1 MALAKLI
8 PMEYIR
14 NDLTELTAGARSD
27 DTVQVSVII
36 PAFNAASTIVRAID
50 SVRQQNVGPIEII
63 VIDDGS
69 TDRTAAVV
77 RDNIADGDNIQI
89 LQMQQNS
96 GVSAAR
102 NTGIRVAQ
110 GKYLAFLDADD
121 IWLPTKLQKQ
131 IARLEEDPTITL
143 VSCNSRLISESGV
156 PLKEGHRNRPP
167 VEGTDAWKTLLI
179 YNFIPTPTVLTR
191 TAVVKAL
198 GGFDV
203 SLAVGEDLDL
213 WIKLGIHGQIAVLPD
228 ILINYYDLAGSLMK
242 RHHDRT
248 ATIVLPMLEK
258 HLAAQRQHLTR
269 QEIRTIRG
277 QRAFQMAC
285 DMFFAGAYVPSIPI
299 FLKSAS
305 LGTRPIKS
313 LLYVPRAA
321 CMALLAWTRR
331 TLKRTSQ

>member
-1 MALAKLI
+1 
-8 PMEYIR
+8 MEHIQ
-14 NDLTELTAGARSD
+14 NDLAAVTASAQLG
-27 DTVQVSVII
+27 DTVLVSVII
-36 PAFNAASTIVRAID
+36 PAFNAANTIIRAID

-69 TDRTAAVV
+69 ADRTLDVV
-77 RDNIADGDNIQI
+77 RDNIADGENIQV
-89 LQMQQNS
+89 LRMQQNS

-121 IWLPTKLQKQ
+121 IWLPAKLQKQ
-131 IARLEEDPTITL
+131 IARMEEDPTITL

-167 VEGTDAWKTLLI
+167 VEGTAAWKTLLI

-213 WIKLGIHGQIAVLPD
+213 WIKLGIQGRIAILPD

-242 RHHDRT
+242 RHSDRT

-258 HLAAQRQHLTR
+258 HIAAQRQQLTR

-277 QRAFQMAC
+277 QRSFQMAC
-285 DMFFAGAYVPSIPI
+285 DMFFAGAYLPSVPI
-299 FLKSAS
+299 FLKAAY

-321 CMALLAWTRR
+321 CMALLGGARR
-331 TLKRTSQ
+331 RLARSAP

>member
-1 MALAKLI
+1 
-8 PMEYIR
+8 MEHIQNDPATVTASAYI
-14 NDLTELTAGARSD
+14 GA
-27 DTVQVSVII
+27 TVLVSVII
-36 PAFNAASTIVRAID
+36 PAFNAANTIIRAID
-50 SVRQQNVGPIEII
+50 SVREQNVGPIEII

-69 TDRTAAVV
+69 ADKTVDVV
-77 RDNIADGDNIQI
+77 RNNIADGENIQV
-89 LQMQQNS
+89 LRMQQNS

-121 IWLPTKLQKQ
+121 IWLPVKLQKQ
-131 IARLEEDPTITL
+131 IARMEQDPTITL

-167 VEGTDAWKTLLI
+167 VEGTDAWKTLLV

-213 WIKLGIHGQIAVLPD
+213 WIKLGIQGRIAILPD

-242 RHHDRT
+242 RHSDRT

-258 HLAAQRQHLTR
+258 HIAAQRQQLTR

-277 QRAFQMAC
+277 QRSFQMAC
-285 DMFFAGAYVPSIPI
+285 DMFFAGAYLPSVPI
-299 FLKSAS
+299 FLKAAY

-313 LLYVPRAA
+313 LLSVPRAA
-321 CMALLAWTRR
+321 CMALLAGAKRR
-331 TLKRTSQ
+331 LARTGP

>member
-1 MALAKLI
+1 
-8 PMEYIR
+8 MEQTR
-14 NDLTELTAGARSD
+14 NDLMALTTSAHSG

-36 PAFNAASTIVRAID
+36 PAFNAANTIVRAID
-50 SVRQQNVGPIEII
+50 SVRQQNVGSIQII

-69 TDRTAAVV
+69 ADRTFDVV
-77 RDNIADGDNIQI
+77 RDNIANGENIQI
-89 LQMQQNS
+89 LRMQQNS

-102 NTGIRVAQ
+102 NTGIRIAK

-121 IWLPTKLQKQ
+121 IWLPAKLQKQ
-131 IARLEEDPTITL
+131 IARMEEDPTITL
-143 VSCNSRLISESGV
+143 VSCNSLLLSESGV

-213 WIKLGIHGQIAVLPD
+213 WMKLGIQGRIAVLPD

-242 RHHDRT
+242 RYSDRT

-258 HLAAQRQHLTR
+258 HIAAQRKQLTR
-269 QEIRTIRG
+269 QEIRSIRG
-277 QRAFQMAC
+277 RRSFQMAC
-285 DMFFAGAYVPSIPI
+285 DMFFSGAYVSSIPI
-299 FLKSAS
+299 FMKSAY

-313 LLYVPRAA
+313 LLYIPRAA
-321 CMALLAWTRR
+321 CMAFLVATRR
-331 TLKRTSQ
+331 GLKKTLP

>member
-1 MALAKLI
+1 
-8 PMEYIR
+8 MEHIQ
-14 NDLTELTAGARSD
+14 NDLAAVTASAHTGA
-27 DTVQVSVII
+27 TVLVSVII
-36 PAFNAASTIVRAID
+36 PAFNAANTIVRAID

-69 TDRTAAVV
+69 ADNTVDVV
-77 RDNIADGDNIQI
+77 RNNIADGENIQV
-89 LQMQQNS
+89 LRMQQNS

-121 IWLPTKLQKQ
+121 IWLPAKLQKQ
-131 IARLEEDPTITL
+131 IARMEQDPTITL

-167 VEGTDAWKTLLI
+167 VEGTDAWKTLLV

-213 WIKLGIHGQIAVLPD
+213 WIKLGIQGRIAILPD

-242 RHHDRT
+242 RHSDRT

-258 HLAAQRQHLTR
+258 HIAAQRQQLTR

-277 QRAFQMAC
+277 QRSFQMAC
-285 DMFFAGAYVPSIPI
+285 DMFFAGAYLPSVPI
-299 FLKSAS
+299 FLKAAY

-313 LLYVPRAA
+313 VLYVPRAA
-321 CMALLAWTRR
+321 CMALLAGARR
-331 TLKRTSQ
+331 RLERTGL

>member
-1 MALAKLI
+1 M
-8 PMEYIR
+8 
-14 NDLTELTAGARSD
+14 TLTASADSG

-36 PAFNAASTIVRAID
+36 PAFNAANTIIRAID
-50 SVRQQNVGPIEII
+50 SVRQQNIGPIEII

-69 TDRTAAVV
+69 ADRTFDVV
-77 RDNIADGDNIQI
+77 RDNIADGENIKI
-89 LQMQQNS
+89 LKMQQNI

-102 NTGIRVAQ
+102 NTGIRIAQ

-121 IWLPTKLQKQ
+121 IWLPAKLQKQ
-131 IARLEEDPTITL
+131 IARMEEDPTITL

-156 PLKEGHRNRPP
+156 LLKEGHRNRPP

-213 WIKLGIHGQIAVLPD
+213 WIRLGIQGRIAVLPD

-242 RHHDRT
+242 RHNDRM

-258 HLAAQRQHLTR
+258 HFTAQRQQLTR
-269 QEIRTIRG
+269 QEIRAIRG
-277 QRAFQMAC
+277 QRLFQMAC
-285 DMFFAGAYVPSIPI
+285 DMFFAGAYMPSIPV
-299 FLKSAS
+299 FLKAAY

-313 LLYVPRAA
+313 LLYIPRAA
-321 CMALLAWTRR
+321 CMAFLVTTKRG
-331 TLKRTSQ
+331 LKRTLP